1 MGLALGSVLADADAF
16 DELLF
21 IGRRSR
27 APQHPVLALPGVGY
41 SVASPGPVPRGT
53 RVLLAV
59 PDGAITPVASEIARH
74 GDPGPG
80 SVALHLSGALPTGAL
95 AVLAECGYAVGSLHP
110 LQTVADPL
118 RGAERLKNAFFT
130 FEGEGEARDAAADIV
145 NAAGGRMLEVHAAD
159 KARYHAACVFASNYV
174 VACGAVATRLLASAA
189 GIGEGEAARALRPL
203 WGGAIANLDQ
213 LGPSGA
219 LTGPVRRGD
228 LETVKAHL
236 AALDGDTRQVYAELA
251 WQAVQLAKQAG
262 LDAKDAEAIET
273 EIKNSRIGGA
283 GQR

>member
-27 APQHPVLALPGVGY
+27 APENPVLELPGVGY
-41 SVASPGPVPRGT
+41 SVASPGPAPAGT

-59 PDGAITPVASEIARH
+59 PDGAIAPVASEIARH
-74 GDPGPG
+74 GVPGPG
-80 SVALHLSGALPTGAL
+80 SVALHLSGALPADAL
-95 AVLAECGYAVGSLHP
+95 AILAERGYSVGSLHP

-118 RGAERLKNAFFT
+118 TGAERLQDAFFT
-130 FEGEGEARDAAADIV
+130 FEGGGEARDAAADIV
-145 NAAGGRMLEVHAAD
+145 RAAGGRMLEVHAAD

-203 WGGAIANLDQ
+203 WGGAISNLDH
-213 LGPSGA
+213 LGPSEA

-228 LETVKAHL
+228 LDTIRAHL
-236 AALDGDTRQVYAELA
+236 AVLDGDTRQAYAELA

-262 LDAKDAEAIET
+262 LDAKAAEAIEA
-273 EIKNSRIGGA
+273 EIRNSRI
-283 GQR
+283 

>member
-27 APQHPVLALPGVGY
+27 APENPVLELPGVGY
-41 SVASPGPVPRGT
+41 SVASPGPAPAGT

-59 PDGAITPVASEIARH
+59 PDGAIAPVASEIARH
-74 GDPGPG
+74 GVPGPG
-80 SVALHLSGALPTGAL
+80 SVALHLSGALPADAL
-95 AVLAECGYAVGSLHP
+95 AILAERGYSVGSLHP

-118 RGAERLKNAFFT
+118 TGAERLQDAFFT
-130 FEGEGEARDAAADIV
+130 FEGGGEARDAAADIV
-145 NAAGGRMLEVHAAD
+145 RAAGGRMLEVHAAD

-189 GIGEGEAARALRPL
+189 GIPL
-203 WGGAIANLDQ
+203 WGGAISNLDH
-213 LGPSGA
+213 LGPSEA

-228 LETVKAHL
+228 LDTIRAHL
-236 AALDGDTRQVYAELA
+236 AVLDGDTRQAYAELA

-262 LDAKDAEAIET
+262 LDAKAAEAIEA
-273 EIKNSRIGGA
+273 EIRNSRI
-283 GQR
+283 

>member
-1 MGLALGSVLADADAF
+1 MGLTLGSVLTDAGAF

-27 APQHPVLALPGVGY
+27 APEHPLFALPGVRY
-41 SVASPGPVPRGT
+41 SVASPRPPPAET

-59 PDGAITPVASEIARH
+59 PDGAIAPVATEIARL
-74 GDPGPG
+74 GVPGPG
-80 SVALHLSGALPTGAL
+80 SVALHLSGALPADAL

-110 LQTVADPL
+110 LQTVADPS
-118 RGAERLKNAFFT
+118 RGAERLQNAFFT
-130 FEGEGEARDAAADIV
+130 FEGGGQARDAAADIV
-145 NAAGGRMLEVHAAD
+145 RAAGGRMLEVHAAD

-174 VACGAVATRLLASAA
+174 VACGAVATRLLANAA
-189 GIGEGEAARALRPL
+189 GIGEAEAARALRPL
-203 WGGAIANLDQ
+203 WGGAISNLDQ
-213 LGPSGA
+213 LGPAEA

-228 LETVKAHL
+228 LDTIRAHL
-236 AALDGDTRQVYAELA
+236 AALDGDTRQAYSELA

-262 LDAKDAEAIET
+262 LDAKDAAAIET
-273 EIKNSRIGGA
+273 EIRNSRIGGA

>member
-41 SVASPGPVPRGT
+41 SVASPGPVPGGT
-53 RVLLAV
+53 RVLFAV